1 MEQVSLA
8 LVMEALAAL
17 SGLCLLFANVW
28 VRCTIELQ
36 MQMPLEETV
45 AEGVSV
51 VSDNLMNVTNC
62 FALLFNHA
70 DGGSYVSYCS

>member
-36 MQMPLEETV
+36 MQKETV